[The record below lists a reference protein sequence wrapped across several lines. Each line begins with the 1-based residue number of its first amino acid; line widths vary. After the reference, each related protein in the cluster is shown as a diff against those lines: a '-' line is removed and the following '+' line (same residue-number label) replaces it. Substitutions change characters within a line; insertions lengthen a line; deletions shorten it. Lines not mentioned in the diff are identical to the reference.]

1 MSEQSKIYHS
11 INIGKCNTW
20 DAWHMVPTSRPVVNP
35 PEVVTEYVEIPGADG
50 ALDFT
55 EILAGR
61 SVYKN
66 RTGSWEFLVMNGYQE
81 WHYLYNTLLTYL
93 HGKTFDI
100 VLDDEPDYV
109 YHGRLSLNEWK
120 SEERN
125 SKVVIDY
132 NIEPY
137 KTPSSGVINDW
148 KWDELTVSTGT
159 YIVYYGSFDVN
170 GSRDRV
176 LYNPLSEAVPISVT
190 VSDNMTIK
198 RYGQEIFLFPGVN
211 DSLGITLEPGENL
224 MTFVGNGRVSINYDR
239 GGEI

>member
-20 DAWHMVPTSRPVVNP
+20 GSWHMVPTSRPVVNP

-81 WHYLYNTLLTYL
+81 WHRLYNTLLTYL
-93 HGKTFDI
+93 HGKAFDI

-109 YHGRLSLNEWK
+109 YHGRLSINEWK

-132 NIEPY
+132 VIEPY
-137 KTPSSGVINDW
+137 KKPSSGIIDDW
-148 KWDELTVSTGT
+148 KWDELTVSTDT
-159 YIVYYGSFDVN
+159 YIIYYGSFEVN
-170 GSRDRV
+170 GTRDRV
-176 LYNPLSEAVPISVT
+176 LYNPLSEPVT
-190 VSDNMTIK
+190 PSITVTDTMTLKVSGK
-198 RYGQEIFLFPGVN
+198 EVFLFPGIN
-211 DSLGITLEPGENL
+211 DYDSLKLYPGENL
-224 MTFVGNGRVSINYDR
+224 YTFIGTGRVSINYDR
-239 GGEI
+239 GGAI